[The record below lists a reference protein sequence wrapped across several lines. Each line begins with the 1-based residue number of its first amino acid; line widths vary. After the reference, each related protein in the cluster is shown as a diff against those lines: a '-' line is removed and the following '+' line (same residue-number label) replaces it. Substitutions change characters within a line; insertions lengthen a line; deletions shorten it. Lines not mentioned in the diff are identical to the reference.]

1 MWTDDVDRVGAEDYL
16 GDLASKPIEEIRAMR
31 DDCRSI
37 EDRVSYL
44 RRIIQGRLD
53 IVAADLRRRTEGGS
67 PIDIGTLVEQLPD
80 ILSDKG
86 NTGGGP
92 GRLPSGLIP
101 PDDPDLTVEIDRVA
115 GPDLLG
121 HLADLSDDE
130 VAELA
135 RSIGELERRASGSR
149 RELFGRIDA
158 LNGELARRYGTGEA
172 DVAALLDR

>member
-1 MWTDDVDRVGAEDYL
+1 MWTDDVDRVMADDWL
-16 GDLASKPIEEIRAMR
+16 GDVQSLPIVDIRAMR
-31 DDCRSI
+31 DEVRNI

-53 IVAADLRRRTEGGS
+53 IVAADLRRRSEGGS
-67 PIDIGTLVEQLPD
+67 PIDLGTLIEQLPD

-86 NTGGGP
+86 GTGGP

-101 PDDPDLTVEIDRVA
+101 PDDADLTTQIDRVA

-121 HLADLSDDE
+121 HLDELSDDD
-130 VAELA
+130 VADLA
-135 RSIGELERRASGSR
+135 RSIGELEKRTSAARRG
-149 RELFGRIDA
+149 LFGRIDA
-158 LNGELARRYGTGEA
+158 LNAELARRYGSGEA

>member
-1 MWTDDVDRVGAEDYL
+1 MWTDDVDRVLAEDYL
-16 GDLASKPIEEIRAMR
+16 GDLPSRPINDIRAMR
-31 DDCRSI
+31 DECRSI

-44 RRIIQGRLD
+44 RRIIQGRAD
-53 IVAADLRRRTEGGS
+53 IVAADLRRRAEGGS
-67 PIDIGTLVEQLPD
+67 PIDLGTLIEQLPD

-86 NTGGGP
+86 GTGGP

-101 PDDPDLTVEIDRVA
+101 PDDPDLTVEIDQVA
-115 GPDLLG
+115 GPDFLG

-135 RSIGELERRASGSR
+135 RSIGELERRASSSR
-149 RELFGRIDA
+149 RGLFGRIDA

>member
-1 MWTDDVDRVGAEDYL
+1 MWTDDVDRVLAEDYL
-16 GDLASKPIEEIRAMR
+16 GDLPSKPIVGIRAMR
-31 DDCRSI
+31 DECRLI

-44 RRIIQGRLD
+44 RRIVQGRLD
-53 IVAADLRRRTEGGS
+53 IVAADLRRRAEGES
-67 PIDIGTLVEQLPD
+67 PVDLGTLIEQLPD

-86 NTGGGP
+86 STGGP

-101 PDDPDLTVEIDRVA
+101 PEDPDLTVQIDRVA

-121 HLADLSDDE
+121 HLPELSDEE

-135 RSIGELERRASGSR
+135 RSIGELERRTSGSR
-149 RELFGRIDA
+149 RALFGRIDA